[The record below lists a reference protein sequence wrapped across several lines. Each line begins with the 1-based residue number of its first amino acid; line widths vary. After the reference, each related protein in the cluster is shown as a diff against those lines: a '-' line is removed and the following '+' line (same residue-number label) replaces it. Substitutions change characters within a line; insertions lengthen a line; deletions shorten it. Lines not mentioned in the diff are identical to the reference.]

1 MKKIINIATLLTLS
15 MSASTLFAEENDA
28 KKYLIESGKISYEIK
43 GSGNVMGML
52 KTDVLGKK
60 KVVFNNFGL
69 NELTEESK
77 IEKITQNGK
86 TENKKTHTLQYAK
99 GSINYSVEFDKK
111 RIMRSKNPAMGA
123 MMQLFS
129 DGQNMT
135 TMGQAMLEKM
145 GGKKTGTD
153 EVAGKKCDIWTL
165 MGTTQCL
172 YNGIPLRVVSDVMG
186 IKMTEVA
193 TKAEFGIDVT
203 KVNFKLP
210 DYPVF
215 DMNMERLMEGKQ
227 PEELDKSSL
236 DELDKQ
242 ADIKAAQDVQG
253 IKEMKSR
260 MTEAAKQA
268 GVKEGESPTT
278 AQGEAM
284 MQNMQSAMF
293 PKIKKNALQQV
304 ELMEFG
310 KECLGAADTLKAAN
324 KCAKEANEKYPSGD
338 DMEVFEEWNPQ
349 IKQELL
355 NDINSF
361 GSSLD
366 CIKASTDM
374 TALQKCMPS
383 END

>member
-260 MTEAAKQA
+260 MTEAAKQV

-383 END
+383 AND